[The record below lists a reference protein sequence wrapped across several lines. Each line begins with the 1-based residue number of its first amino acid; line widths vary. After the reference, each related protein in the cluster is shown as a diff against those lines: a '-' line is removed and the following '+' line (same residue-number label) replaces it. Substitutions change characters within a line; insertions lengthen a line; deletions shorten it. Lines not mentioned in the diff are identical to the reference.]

1 LNFFSRSLLLEATYC
16 LLRHVRVFTDYQL
29 AGTKVEEGAG
39 DSSNGFGGSGKL
51 SDAIVAECRS
61 EFATHVATLRAFIE
75 EHSLRKLSPQGE
87 PGRRHGCARLEDH

>member
-1 LNFFSRSLLLEATYC
+1 MCTN
-16 LLRHVRVFTDYQL
+16 HQL
-29 AGTKVEEGAG
+29 YFGTKVEEGAG

-75 EHSLRKLSPQGE
+75 EHNLRKLSPQGAPE
-87 PGRRHGCARLEDH
+87 G